1 MVNKRFPEILALLF
15 FLALPSAAHAQ
26 RNNTVGTSVSLI
38 GSVDDNPQVSG
49 IRTVTDLERDFRMV
63 YGVYPS
69 IWLNSLGRASRL
81 ELKYDFGLNRV
92 DSDLNLNSESHGASG
107 FFETR
112 LGRRANLS
120 IANSFRKS
128 PDFTTFNFF
137 RGIVFTPDGV
147 FFDFETV
154 ALRRDSYENTATVN
168 VDYQTGARSYLEFG
182 FGHSLGRFD
191 EDPFFQQR
199 LADQDRFLGS
209 FHFRREMSRQTSWN
223 VGYRA
228 AHYDFRREFSDGRT
242 HDMSVGLRHL
252 LSPTVR
258 LNASAGPSYT
268 ESLGG
273 DGFNSFLG
281 YHADFSVS
289 KSFEDEVVTLSY
301 RRENGT
307 SVGIGSLSKAQRLGF
322 GVTHSLGRDSTLKF
336 GLSLYETQRIF
347 DNPFET
353 RGVDASLVWS
363 YLLTQNVAISAGGS
377 YRAQE
382 GNDFLDFDRRRV
394 FISLRFQAPDF
405 WRF

>member
-1 MVNKRFPEILALLF
+1 MVHRAYPAAMALLF
-15 FLALPSAAHAQ
+15 FLAMPSAAHAQ
-26 RNNTVGTSVSLI
+26 RQNTVGTSVSLI

-49 IRTVTDLERDFRMV
+49 IRSVAELERDFRMV

-69 IWLNSLGRASRL
+69 IWLHSLGRGSSL
-81 ELKYDFGLNRV
+81 ELKYDFGLNQV
-92 DSDLNLNSESHGASG
+92 DSELDLDSQSHGASA

-120 IANSFRKS
+120 IANDFRKS

-137 RGIVFTPDGV
+137 RGIVFSPEGA

-168 VDYQTGARSYLEFG
+168 VDYQTGSKSYLEFG

-209 FHFRREMSRQTSWN
+209 IHYRREMSRQTSWN
-223 VGYRA
+223 LGYRA
-228 AHYDFRREFSDGRT
+228 AHFDFRREFSDGRT
-242 HDMSVGLRHL
+242 HDMSLGLRHL

-258 LNASAGPSYT
+258 LIASAGPSYT

-273 DGFNSFLG
+273 DGFNDFLG

-289 KSFEDEVVTLSY
+289 KSFEDDEVTLSY
-301 RRENGT
+301 RRQNGA
-307 SVGIGSLSKAQRLGF
+307 SVGIGSLSKTQRLGF

-336 GLSLYETQRIF
+336 GLSLYETERIF
-347 DNPFET
+347 DNPFDT
-353 RGVDASLVWS
+353 RGLDASLVWS
-363 YLLTQNVAISAGGS
+363 YLLTPNVSVSVGGN

-394 FISLRFQAPDF
+394 FTSLRFQLPDF